1 MYGRDSQELHLRDYV
16 NILRRRWVFFLIPLL
31 LAPLWQG
38 IPILRM
44 HPTYQSSVTLQL
56 EGEKGMGPQFAQAY
70 FPELFWQNERWIN
83 NHINIMRG
91 KAVAEK
97 VVSKLGL
104 RLQMKPE
111 ERIYQILLRM
121 WVSDFPS
128 IMKLWNLLAK
138 ETHLADPFTRV
149 VVRPIQV
156 NNGAK
161 DGYYFGVFKDSRN
174 FTIHYGNGKVVGKGE
189 IGKEF
194 AGPNFSCLVEGMGTE
209 GKRFEFYIISELS
222 AVLAVQGS
230 LKILPVKETN
240 LINVDVQWKDPVIA
254 RDIANGVVEAF
265 QETVVAKKTEDI
277 SQVLSFVER
286 QLKVTEEDLHKAEED
301 LKKFKGK
308 EKIVNL
314 DAQVRE
320 ALEQVSQYSK
330 ELNTLA
336 IQRKHAEIVLAALK
350 DPQKFT
356 EKEALFSM
364 GAGLND
370 STLMEWGKKLS
381 DLTIQRS
388 ALLTLYKEE
397 HPKLKQ
403 IEREIESVKRSI
415 VNGIMGLISSIGIKE
430 KAVQANLEKF
440 ERKIQNIPAKE
451 QELFS
456 LQRIV
461 KVNTGV
467 NDFLLQ
473 KRAELSV
480 NRASMVS
487 NVYVVDMAIAPSG
500 FIGTDL
506 MRKIMMALLIG
517 GALGVCLAFLVEY
530 FDTTVKTPEQIQKLF
545 DLPYLGTIY
554 HFIPENKTYR
564 RELQMVEAPYSH
576 VAEAFRTIKANLIF
590 TASVGNPKK
599 SILITSA
606 APSEGKT
613 FVTANLGVAL
623 AQSGKRV
630 LLVETDLRNPSL
642 HQIFEIEKSPG
653 LSNAML
659 NGEILY
665 SHLPIQG
672 TEVENLE
679 FLASGDKPPNPSEL
693 LCSEKMES
701 VFSVIK
707 DQYDFILFDSP
718 PVFLTSDPIILAQ
731 RLDGVILVARS
742 GETKKDIFK
751 EAVERL
757 LRVDAKILGIL
768 FNDMHQE
775 GKKSYYDKYRHYY
788 GEGKSKNNNKEK
800 KNNRVPLFQHPF
812 PPVKRG

>member
-1 MYGRDSQELHLRDYV
+1 VHGRDSQELHLRDYV

-44 HPTYQSSVTLQL
+44 HPSYQASVTMQL
-56 EGEKGMGPQFAQAY
+56 EPEKGMSNTFFQSFS
-70 FPELFWQNERWIN
+70 PEFFFQNEKWVN
-83 NHINIMRG
+83 NQINIVRG

-97 VVSKLGL
+97 VVRKLGL

-121 WVSDFPS
+121 WISDFPS
-128 IMKLWNLLAK
+128 IMKLWNLLAR
-138 ETHLADPFTRV
+138 ETHLADPFSRV
-149 VVRPIQV
+149 VVRPMRV
-156 NNGAK
+156 NDGAK
-161 DGYYFGVFKDSRN
+161 EGYYFGVFKDPRN
-174 FTIHYGNGKVVGKGE
+174 FTIHYGNGKIVGKGE

-194 AGPNFSCLVEGMGTE
+194 SGPNFSCLVEGVGRE
-209 GKRFEFYIISELS
+209 GKEFEFHIISELS
-222 AVLAVQGS
+222 ALLAVQGS
-230 LKILPVKETN
+230 LKISPVKETN
-240 LINVDVQWKDPVIA
+240 LINVDVQWKEPVTA
-254 RDIANGVVEAF
+254 RDIANAVVEAF
-265 QETVVAKKTEDI
+265 QETVVAKKTEDL
-277 SQVLSFVER
+277 SQVLSFVEG
-286 QLKVTEEDLHKAEED
+286 QLKVTEEDLRKAEED

-320 ALEQVSQYSK
+320 DLEQAAQYGK

-336 IQRKHAEIVLAALK
+336 IQRKQAEIVLAALK
-350 DPQKFT
+350 DPKKFT

-370 STLMEWGKKLS
+370 STLMGWGKKLS

-397 HPKLKQ
+397 HPKVKQ
-403 IEREIESVKRSI
+403 IDREIESVKRSI
-415 VNGIMGLISSIGIKE
+415 ISGIMGLISSIGIRE
-430 KAVQANLEKF
+430 KAIQANLEKV

-451 QELFS
+451 QELFG

-487 NVYVVDMAIAPSG
+487 NVYVVDMAVVPTG
-500 FIGTDL
+500 FVGTDL
-506 MRKIMMALLIG
+506 IRKIMMALLIG

-530 FDTTVKTPEQIQKLF
+530 FDTAVKTPEQIKNLF

-554 HFIPENKTYR
+554 HFNSKNRTYR
-564 RELQMVEAPYSH
+564 GELQMIEAPYSH

-606 APSEGKT
+606 VPSEGKT

-653 LSNAML
+653 LSNTML

-693 LCSEKMES
+693 LCSEKMER
-701 VFSVIK
+701 VFSALR
-707 DQYDFILFDSP
+707 DQYDFVLFDSP

-768 FNDMHQE
+768 FNDMYQE

-788 GEGKSKNNNKEK
+788 GEGKSKNNINNK
-800 KNNRVPLFQHPF
+800 KNNKVPLFQHPF
-812 PPVKRG
+812 PPVRRG